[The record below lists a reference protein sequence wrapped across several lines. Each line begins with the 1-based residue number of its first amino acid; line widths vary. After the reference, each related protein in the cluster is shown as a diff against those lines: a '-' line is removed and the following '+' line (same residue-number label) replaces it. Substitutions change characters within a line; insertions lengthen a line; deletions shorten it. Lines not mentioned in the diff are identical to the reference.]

1 MSKKKGSALTPFL
14 YYESK
19 SKSGK
24 EKGYIRLTPS
34 QFYSDAVMDLSAN
47 AHRVLICMKFQAK
60 GNREFIY
67 TYENATQDASIS
79 RQTFVKVIDELIQM
93 KLIERIPTKAYAPSK
108 FQFVEG
114 WKTYH
119 SPRRDLL
126 TGDRRPKNWK
136 KPKPQPKRTQKESED
151 ETFSESKK

>member
-1 MSKKKGSALTPFL
+1 MPKRTGSAVTPFSP
-14 YYESK
+14 YESK

-47 AHRVLICMKFQAK
+47 AYRVFVYMKFRSR
-60 GNREFIY
+60 GNREVIY

-79 RQTFVKVIDELIQM
+79 RQTFVKVIDELIGM
-93 KLIERIPTKAYAPSK
+93 NLIERLPTNAYAPAK

-114 WKTYH
+114 WKTYY
-119 SPRRDLL
+119 STRRDLL
-126 TGDRRPKNWK
+126 TGERKPKNWK
-136 KPKPQPKRTQKESED
+136 NPKHQPLKKQKATESRT
-151 ETFSESKK
+151 FPASKK

>member
-1 MSKKKGSALTPFL
+1 MSKRTRSTLTPFL
-14 YYESK
+14 CFESK

-47 AHRVLICMKFQAK
+47 AYRVFVYMKFRSK
-60 GNREFIY
+60 GKREVIY

-79 RQTFVKVIDELIQM
+79 RQTFIKVIDELIQM
-93 KLIERIPTKAYAPSK
+93 NLIERLPTNAYAPSK

-114 WKTYH
+114 WKTYY
-119 SPRRDLL
+119 SSRRDLL
-126 TGDRRPKNWK
+126 TGERRPKNWK
-136 KPKPQPKRTQKESED
+136 NPKQQPQRKQKESED
-151 ETFSESKK
+151 ITFSKSKK